1 MEGESSSQPSALQ
14 AENEDLKQGI
24 ERKDYE
30 ALQAE
35 NEDLKQRIQRKDD
48 EALQAAIVNEL
59 RFANELRAYVRQRR
73 NAEITQVFLDDMP
86 HHVRAWLEADVVGTG
101 VSKAPRII

>member
-1 MEGESSSQPSALQ
+1 MEGESGSQPSALQ

-35 NEDLKQRIQRKDD
+35 NEELKQRIQLRD
-48 EALQAAIVNEL
+48 EYDMQAAIINEL

-86 HHVRAWLEADVVGTG
+86 QHVRAWLTADVVGTR
-101 VSKAPRII
+101 VSKARRIR